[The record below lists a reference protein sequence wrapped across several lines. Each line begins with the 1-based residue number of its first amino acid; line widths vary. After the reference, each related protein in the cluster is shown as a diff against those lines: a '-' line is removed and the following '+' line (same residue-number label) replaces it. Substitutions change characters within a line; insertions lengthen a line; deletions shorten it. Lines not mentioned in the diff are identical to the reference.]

1 MLVWKQKKFINM
13 YLKAICFN
21 PIESLFIKRHLRSDG
36 KTNILI
42 TPDQQIIEKFHNYL
56 KKEDKYSK
64 TIAPHLFPLYSFIPL
79 FKKLELLPYPLFK
92 ILNQG
97 VELSILKDIPRK
109 DFNLSVEIETPV
121 EEENKVKLPQ
131 IVNLTSTD
139 GEVFLKAKIHGVI
152 PKKSN
157 KTKSKRE
164 VPHFE
169 AEHEI
174 ILKYTKEKARRFAL
188 ITGDV
193 NPIHLSSIIA
203 KIFGF
208 KSSIMHGFGILSDI
222 FEEIEA
228 SYGRIESIKISFIK
242 PVILNSKTLLEI
254 EPKQNNKPTKFK
266 LSTNSSLNVI
276 GEFILHPN

>member
-1 MLVWKQKKFINM
+1 MLVWKQKNFIRM
-13 YLKAICFN
+13 YFKAICFN
-21 PIESLFIKRHLRSDG
+21 PIESLFIKRKLRSDN

-42 TPDQQIIEKFHNYL
+42 NPDNELIDQFHNYL
-56 KKEDKYSK
+56 GKEEKYST

-97 VELSILKDIPRK
+97 VEITISKEIPRK
-109 DFNLSVEIETPV
+109 EFNLTVEVESPI
-121 EEENKVKLPQ
+121 EEENKIKLPQ
-131 IVNLTSTD
+131 NISFNNIN
-139 GEVFLKAKIHGVI
+139 GETFLMAKIHGVI
-152 PKKSN
+152 PLKSN
-157 KTKSKRE
+157 KTKSKKE
-164 VPHFE
+164 VPNFE

-242 PVILNSKTLLEI
+242 PVILNSKTLLKI
-254 EPKQNNKPTKFK
+254 ESKQNNKPTKFK

-276 GEFILHPN
+276 GEFTLHPN